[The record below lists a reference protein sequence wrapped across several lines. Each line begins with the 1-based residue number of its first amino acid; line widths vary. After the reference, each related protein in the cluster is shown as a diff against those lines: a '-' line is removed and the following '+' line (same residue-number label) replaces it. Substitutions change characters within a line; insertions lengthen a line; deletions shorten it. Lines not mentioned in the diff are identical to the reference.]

1 MKNKLTNHFLPIS
14 ISLEKIRNNRNIEIP
29 IKLLVGQKYFEYNI
43 SFIIQNYMLIVAV
56 LVLGMVA
63 VYGSWS
69 EKQSTYIKNLWV
81 QIGQETPFELWQM
94 EEEHDLMASAS
105 VSTAG
110 IFSSSSEDE
119 SSATMQL
126 MKLASSNSDANKKNS
141 KGDEA
146 NNKDAKNGLPIFV
159 HSVADYDDLAS
170 LAKSEN
176 TMEEFMVQ
184 KQIRITKALIQNKAS
199 RLDQLSDKILLE
211 MNRDISR
218 MFTEMVLKN
227 LDAPAHVLNY
237 FADTIHLRKIETA
250 LMEQV
255 KYNVPVSIK
264 LAQSALETA
273 YGSRVIHNNYFGIKD
288 KKKEG
293 NKTITTEYFTAEEAS
308 MNQDIILTQKPFIKK
323 GNVLYE
329 CRVQDYF
336 TQYGS
341 AWESFR
347 GHSEFL
353 SINKRYAPLF
363 TKGKNYEDW
372 ADRIGSE
379 RTGGVGYATSPLY
392 GELLKKIIKRYQ
404 LHLLDH

>member
-1 MKNKLTNHFLPIS
+1 M
-14 ISLEKIRNNRNIEIP
+14 
-29 IKLLVGQKYFEYNI
+29 
-43 SFIIQNYMLIVAV
+43 
-56 LVLGMVA
+56 
-63 VYGSWS
+63 
-69 EKQSTYIKNLWV
+69 
-81 QIGQETPFELWQM
+81 PFELWET
-94 EEEHDLMASAS
+94 EEKPLMASNS
-105 VSTAG
+105 VSNSMSSNTAS
-110 IFSSSSEDE
+110 IFSFGSEGKTSS
-119 SSATMQL
+119 TMEL
-126 MKLASSNSDANKKNS
+126 MRLASSNSDENTAKQ
-141 KGDEA
+141 DI
-146 NNKDAKNGLPIFV
+146 KDTKNGLPIFV

-170 LAKSEN
+170 LAKNEN
-176 TMEEFMVQ
+176 MMEEFMIQ
-184 KQIRITKALIQNKAS
+184 KQIRITKALIQNKTS
-199 RLDQLSDKILLE
+199 RLDQLNDSILLV

-218 MFTEMVLKN
+218 MFMEMVLKN

-237 FADTIHLRKIETA
+237 FTDTVHLRKIETA
-250 LMEQV
+250 LMEQI

-273 YGSRVIHNNYFGIKD
+273 YGSRVIHNNYFGIKN

-293 NKTITTEYFTAEEAS
+293 QKTITTEYFTAEEAS

-329 CRVQDYF
+329 CKVQDYF

-353 SINKRYAPLF
+353 STNKRYAPLF

-372 ADRIGSE
+372 ANKIGSE

>member
-1 MKNKLTNHFLPIS
+1 MKNKFTKDFLPIS
-14 ISLEKIRNNRNIEIP
+14 ISLEKIRNHRHIEIP
-29 IKLLVGQKYFEYNI
+29 IKLLVGKRYFEYNV
-43 SFIIQNYMLIVAV
+43 SFVIQNYMLVVV
-56 LVLGMVA
+56 LFLGIIA
-63 VYGSWS
+63 LYGSWGDT
-69 EKQSTYIKNLWV
+69 QNTYIKNLWV
-81 QIGQETPFELWQM
+81 QIGQETPFDFLEIEKESSQSL
-94 EEEHDLMASAS
+94 LASAS
-105 VSTAG
+105 
-110 IFSSSSEDE
+110 IFPSSDNSP
-119 SSATMQL
+119 TMEL
-126 MKLASSNSDANKKNS
+126 MNLTSSNSSLNSNKTEK
-141 KGDEA
+141 
-146 NNKDAKNGLPIFV
+146 KDTKNGLPIFV
-159 HSVADYDDLAS
+159 HSVADYDNLAS
-170 LAKSEN
+170 LTKSEN
-176 TMEEFMVQ
+176 MMEEFMIQ
-184 KQIRITKALIQNKAS
+184 KQICITKVLIKNKSS
-199 RLDQLSDKILLE
+199 RLDQLNDSILLIV
-211 MNRDISR
+211 NRDISR
-218 MFTEMVLKN
+218 MFMQMVLKN
-227 LDAPAHVLNY
+227 LDVPAHVLDY

-288 KKKEG
+288 KKKQG
-293 NKTITTEYFTAEEAS
+293 NKIITTEYFTAEEAS

-329 CRVQDYF
+329 CKVQDYF

-341 AWESFR
+341 AWQSFR

-353 SINKRYAPLF
+353 STNKRYAPLF

>member
-14 ISLEKIRNNRNIEIP
+14 ISLDKIKNNRNNRNIEIP
-29 IKLLVGQKYFEYNI
+29 IKLLIGQRYFEYNV
-43 SFIIQNYMLIVAV
+43 SFVIHNYMLVVAA
-56 LVLGMVA
+56 LFLGIIA
-63 VYGSWS
+63 LYGSWGNT
-69 EKQSTYIKNLWV
+69 QSIYIKNLLV

-94 EEEHDLMASAS
+94 EGESSQDRLASAS
-105 VSTAG
+105 
-110 IFSSSSEDE
+110 IFPSFGNSDTENSP
-119 SSATMQL
+119 TMEL
-126 MKLASSNSDANKKNS
+126 MKLASSSSIEKQDS
-141 KGDEA
+141 
-146 NNKDAKNGLPIFV
+146 KNGLPIFV
-159 HSVADYDDLAS
+159 HSVADYEDLAS

-176 TMEEFMVQ
+176 MMEEFMIQ
-184 KQIRITKALIQNKAS
+184 KQIRITKALIQNKSS
-199 RLDQLSDKILLE
+199 RLDQLTDSVLLI

-218 MFTEMVLKN
+218 MFTQMVLKN
-227 LDAPAHVLNY
+227 LDVPIHVLDY
-237 FADTIHLRKIETA
+237 FSDTIHLRKIETA
-250 LMEQV
+250 LMEQI

-273 YGSRVIHNNYFGIKD
+273 YGSRIIHNNYFGIKD
-288 KKKEG
+288 KNKEG
-293 NKTITTEYFTAEEAS
+293 NKIITTEYFTAEEAS

-329 CRVQDYF
+329 CKVQDYF

-341 AWESFR
+341 AWQSFR

-353 SINKRYAPLF
+353 SKNERYAPLF

>member
-1 MKNKLTNHFLPIS
+1 MKNKITNRFLPIS
-14 ISLEKIRNNRNIEIP
+14 ISLDQIKNNRNYKNNRHIELP
-29 IKLLVGQKYFEYNI
+29 IKLMIGQRYFEYNI
-43 SFIIQNYMLIVAV
+43 SFVIQNYMLVVAA
-56 LVLGMVA
+56 LFLAMVA
-63 VYGSWS
+63 VYGSWG
-69 EKQSTYIKNLWV
+69 EAQNTYIKNLWV
-81 QIGQETPFELWQM
+81 QIGQETPFELWEM
-94 EEEHDLMASAS
+94 EKENVMTSAS
-105 VSTAG
+105 VS
-110 IFSSSSEDE
+110 IFPNSDNQNDE
-119 SSATMQL
+119 SATIEL
-126 MKLASSNSDANKKNS
+126 MKLASSSQNTDKTEKK
-141 KGDEA
+141 DT
-146 NNKDAKNGLPIFV
+146 KNGLPIFV
-159 HSVADYDDLAS
+159 HSVADYDNLAS

-176 TMEEFMVQ
+176 MMEEFMIQ
-184 KQIRITKALIQNKAS
+184 KQICITKALIQNKVS
-199 RLDQLSDKILLE
+199 RLDQLNDSVLLI

-218 MFTEMVLKN
+218 MFMEMVLKN
-227 LDAPAHVLNY
+227 LNAPTHVFDY
-237 FADTIHLRKIETA
+237 FTDTIHLRKIETA

-288 KKKEG
+288 KNKEG
-293 NKTITTEYFTAEEAS
+293 EKTITTEYFTAEEAS

-329 CRVQDYF
+329 CKVQDYF
-336 TQYGS
+336 TQYS
-341 AWESFR
+341 SPWQSFR

-353 SINKRYAPLF
+353 STNKRYAPLF

>member
-1 MKNKLTNHFLPIS
+1 MKNKLTNNFLPIS
-14 ISLEKIRNNRNIEIP
+14 ISLEKIRNTQHRYRHIEIP
-29 IKLLVGQKYFEYNI
+29 IKLIVGQRYFEYNI
-43 SFIIQNYMLIVAV
+43 SFVIQNYMLVVAALF
-56 LVLGMVA
+56 LVMVA
-63 VYGSWS
+63 LYGSWGNT
-69 EKQSTYIKNLWV
+69 QSTYIKNLWV
-81 QIGQETPFELWQM
+81 QIGQESPFELWEKEGESVM
-94 EEEHDLMASAS
+94 TSAS
-105 VSTAG
+105 SAS
-110 IFSSSSEDE
+110 IFTGFDNEE
-119 SSATMQL
+119 SPTMEL
-126 MKLASSNSDANKKNS
+126 MKLSSSNQTNTEKN
-141 KGDEA
+141 DT
-146 NNKDAKNGLPIFV
+146 KNGLPIFI
-159 HSVADYDDLAS
+159 HSVADYDNLAS

-176 TMEEFMVQ
+176 MMEEFMIQ
-184 KQIRITKALIQNKAS
+184 KQIRITKALIQSKVS
-199 RLDQLSDKILLE
+199 RLDQLNDAILLE

-218 MFTEMVLKN
+218 MFMEMVLKN
-227 LDAPAHVLNY
+227 LDAPTHVLDY
-237 FADTIHLRKIETA
+237 FSDTVHLRKIETA
-250 LMEQV
+250 LMEQI

-288 KKKEG
+288 KNKKGE
-293 NKTITTEYFTAEEAS
+293 KTITTEYFTAEEAS

-329 CRVQDYF
+329 CKVQDYF

-353 SINKRYAPLF
+353 ANNKRYAPLF

-404 LHLLDH
+404 LHLLDY

>member
-1 MKNKLTNHFLPIS
+1 MKNKLTNNFLPIS
-14 ISLEKIRNNRNIEIP
+14 ISLEKIRNTQHRYRHIEIP
-29 IKLLVGQKYFEYNI
+29 IKLIVGQRYFEYNI
-43 SFIIQNYMLIVAV
+43 SFVIQNYMLVVAALF
-56 LVLGMVA
+56 LVMVA
-63 VYGSWS
+63 LYGSWGNT
-69 EKQSTYIKNLWV
+69 QSTYIKNLWV
-81 QIGQETPFELWQM
+81 QIGQESPFELWEKEGESVM
-94 EEEHDLMASAS
+94 TSAS
-105 VSTAG
+105 SAS
-110 IFSSSSEDE
+110 IFTGFDNEE
-119 SSATMQL
+119 SPTMEL
-126 MKLASSNSDANKKNS
+126 MKLSSSNQTNTEKN
-141 KGDEA
+141 DT
-146 NNKDAKNGLPIFV
+146 KNGLPIFI
-159 HSVADYDDLAS
+159 HSVADYDNLAS

-176 TMEEFMVQ
+176 MMEEFMIQ
-184 KQIRITKALIQNKAS
+184 KPIRITKALIQSKVS
-199 RLDQLSDKILLE
+199 RLDQLNDAILLE

-218 MFTEMVLKN
+218 MFMEMVLKN
-227 LDAPAHVLNY
+227 LDAPTHVLDY
-237 FADTIHLRKIETA
+237 FSDTVHLRKIETA
-250 LMEQV
+250 LMEQI

-288 KKKEG
+288 KNKKGE
-293 NKTITTEYFTAEEAS
+293 KTITTEYFTAEEAS

-329 CRVQDYF
+329 CKVQDYF

-353 SINKRYAPLF
+353 ANNKRYAPLF

-404 LHLLDH
+404 LHLLDY

>member
-1 MKNKLTNHFLPIS
+1 MKNKITNHFLPLS
-14 ISLEKIRNNRNIEIP
+14 IGLEKIINNRNIEIP
-29 IKLLVGQKYFEYNI
+29 IKLIIGKRYFEYNI
-43 SFIIQNYMLIVAV
+43 SFVVQNYMLIVAV
-56 LVLGMVA
+56 LFLGIIA
-63 VYGSWS
+63 LYGSWGDNQ
-69 EKQSTYIKNLWV
+69 KTYIKNLWV
-81 QIGQETPFELWQM
+81 QVGQETPFELW
-94 EEEHDLMASAS
+94 DLRQETLTTFASSPLENTAS
-105 VSTAG
+105 F
-110 IFSSSSEDE
+110 FSFGSDSPDAETMKLTSSKQNE
-119 SSATMQL
+119 SSDQ
-126 MKLASSNSDANKKNS
+126 NSDKEEIKNT
-141 KGDEA
+141 
-146 NNKDAKNGLPIFV
+146 KNDLPIFV
-159 HSVADYDDLAS
+159 HSIADYDNLAS

-176 TMEEFMVQ
+176 MMEEFMIQ
-184 KQIRITKALIQNKAS
+184 KQIRITKALIENKTS
-199 RLDQLSDKILLE
+199 RLDQLGNNVLLE

-218 MFTEMVLKN
+218 LFIELVLKN
-227 LDAPAHVLNY
+227 LDVPLHVLDY
-237 FADTIHLRKIETA
+237 FSDTVYLRKIETA
-250 LMEQV
+250 LMEQI

-288 KKKEG
+288 KNKEG
-293 NKTITTEYFTAEEAS
+293 NKIITTEYFTAEEAS

-323 GNVLYE
+323 GTVLYQ
-329 CRVQDYF
+329 CKVQDYF
-336 TQYGS
+336 TQYES

-353 SINKRYAPLF
+353 ANNERYAPLF

>member
-1 MKNKLTNHFLPIS
+1 MKNIIKNKFLPIS
-14 ISLEKIRNNRNIEIP
+14 INLDKIRDHRHIEIP
-29 IKLLVGQKYFEYNI
+29 IKLIIGKRYFEYNI
-43 SFIIQNYMLIVAV
+43 SFVIENYMLIVVALFLGAV
-56 LVLGMVA
+56 AL
-63 VYGSWS
+63 YGSWG
-69 EKQSTYIKNLWV
+69 ETQSTYIKNLWV
-81 QIGQETPFELWQM
+81 QIGQETPFELWKKM
-94 EEEHDLMASAS
+94 EEKQALTFASAS
-105 VSTAG
+105 
-110 IFSSSSEDE
+110 IFSDNQNEE
-119 SSATMQL
+119 SATMQL
-126 MKLASSNSDANKKNS
+126 MKLTSSNSDNQNSPKK
-141 KGDEA
+141 DI
-146 NNKDAKNGLPIFV
+146 KNGLPIFV
-159 HSVADYDDLAS
+159 HSVADYDNLAS

-176 TMEEFMVQ
+176 MMEEFMIQ
-184 KQIRITKALIQNKAS
+184 KQIRITKALIENKAS
-199 RLDQLSDKILLE
+199 RLDQLNDSILLV

-218 MFTEMVLKN
+218 MFMDLVLKN
-227 LDAPAHVLNY
+227 LNAPAHVWAY

-288 KKKEG
+288 KNRTGE
-293 NKTITTEYFTAEEAS
+293 KTITTEYFTAEEAS

-323 GNVLYE
+323 GTVLYE
-329 CRVQDYF
+329 CKVQDYF
-336 TQYGS
+336 SQYKS
-341 AWESFR
+341 AWQSFR

-353 SINKRYAPLF
+353 STHKRYAPLF

-372 ADRIGSE
+372 ANKIGSE

>member
-1 MKNKLTNHFLPIS
+1 MKNKLTKHFLPIS
-14 ISLEKIRNNRNIEIP
+14 ISLDKVKNNRNNRNIEIP
-29 IKLLVGQKYFEYNI
+29 IKLLIGKRYFEYNV
-43 SFIIQNYMLIVAV
+43 SFFIHNYMLVVAA
-56 LVLGMVA
+56 LFLA
-63 VYGSWS
+63 IIALYGSWGNT
-69 EKQSTYIKNLWV
+69 QSIYIKNLLV
-81 QIGQETPFELWQM
+81 QIGQETPFELWKM
-94 EEEHDLMASAS
+94 EEESVMAYASAS
-105 VSTAG
+105 MFPSFG
-110 IFSSSSEDE
+110 NSENE
-119 SSATMQL
+119 ESATMEL
-126 MKLASSNSDANKKNS
+126 MKLASSNSKNQNS
-141 KGDEA
+141 NQGEKQDT
-146 NNKDAKNGLPIFV
+146 KNGLPIFI

-176 TMEEFMVQ
+176 MMEEFMIQ
-184 KQIRITKALIQNKAS
+184 KQIRITKALIQNKSS
-199 RLDQLSDKILLE
+199 RLDQLTDSVLLI

-218 MFTEMVLKN
+218 MFMSIVLKN
-227 LDAPAHVLNY
+227 LDVPTHVLDY

-273 YGSRVIHNNYFGIKD
+273 YGSRIIHNNYFGIKD
-288 KKKEG
+288 KNKEG
-293 NKTITTEYFTAEEAS
+293 NKIITTEYFTAEEAS

-329 CRVQDYF
+329 CKVQDYF

-341 AWESFR
+341 AWQSFR

-353 SINKRYAPLF
+353 ANNERYAPLF

>member
-1 MKNKLTNHFLPIS
+1 MKNKLIKDFLPIS
-14 ISLEKIRNNRNIEIP
+14 ISLEKIRNHQHTYKHIEIP
-29 IKLLVGQKYFEYNI
+29 IKLMIGQRYFEYNI
-43 SFIIQNYMLIVAV
+43 SFVIQNYMLVMAA
-56 LVLGMVA
+56 LFLGMVA
-63 VYGSWS
+63 LYGSWGDT
-69 EKQSTYIKNLWV
+69 QNTYIKNLWV
-81 QIGQETPFELWQM
+81 QIGQETPFELW
-94 EEEHDLMASAS
+94 EIDEKPLMASAS
-105 VSTAG
+105 NGTTS
-110 IFSSSSEDE
+110 IFSNSDNKNSP
-119 SSATMQL
+119 TMEL
-126 MKLASSNSDANKKNS
+126 MHLASSNSDENTAKQ
-141 KGDEA
+141 DI
-146 NNKDAKNGLPIFV
+146 KDTKNGLPIFV

-176 TMEEFMVQ
+176 MMEEFMIQ
-184 KQIRITKALIQNKAS
+184 KQICITKALIQNKAS
-199 RLDQLSDKILLE
+199 RLDQLNDSILLV

-218 MFTEMVLKN
+218 MFMEMVLKN
-227 LDAPAHVLNY
+227 LDAPTHVLDY
-237 FADTIHLRKIETA
+237 FTDTVRLRKIETA
-250 LMEQV
+250 LMEQI

-288 KKKEG
+288 KNKEG
-293 NKTITTEYFTAEEAS
+293 EKTITTEYFTAEEAS

-329 CRVQDYF
+329 CKVQDYF

-353 SINKRYAPLF
+353 STNKRYAPLF

-372 ADRIGSE
+372 ANKIGSE

>member
-1 MKNKLTNHFLPIS
+1 MKTNFTNRFLPIS
-14 ISLEKIRNNRNIEIP
+14 INLEKIRNNRHIQIP
-29 IKLLVGQKYFEYNI
+29 IKILIGEKYFEYNI
-43 SFIIQNYMLIVAV
+43 SFIIQNYMLVLATIFLVAV
-56 LVLGMVA
+56 AL
-63 VYGSWS
+63 YGSWGDR
-69 EKQSTYIKNLWV
+69 QSTYIKNLWV
-81 QIGQETPFELWQM
+81 QVGQEVPFELWKM
-94 EEEHDLMASAS
+94 EEAPLMASAS
-105 VSTAG
+105 IFPSTENTN
-110 IFSSSSEDE
+110 SPTLE
-119 SSATMQL
+119 L
-126 MKLASSNSDANKKNS
+126 MKLASHNVDKK
-141 KGDEA
+141 
-146 NNKDAKNGLPIFV
+146 KDKDTKNGLPIFV
-159 HSVADYDDLAS
+159 HSVADYDNLAN

-176 TMEEFMVQ
+176 TMEEFMIQ
-184 KQIRITKALIQNKAS
+184 KQIHITKALIQNKVS
-199 RLDQLSDKILLE
+199 RLDQLEDSVLLE
-211 MNRDISR
+211 MNKNISR
-218 MFTEMVLKN
+218 LFMSLVLQNLNAPPHVWSYFT
-227 LDAPAHVLNY
+227 
-237 FADTIHLRKIETA
+237 DTVHLRKIETA

-288 KKKEG
+288 KNKSG

-308 MNQDIILTQKPFIKK
+308 MNQDIILTQKPFIKN

-329 CRVQDYF
+329 CKVQDYF
-336 TQYGS
+336 TQYRS

-353 SINKRYAPLF
+353 VNNKRYAPLF

-372 ADRIGSE
+372 ADKIGSE

>member
-1 MKNKLTNHFLPIS
+1 MKNTMKNKLTNKFLPIS
-14 ISLEKIRNNRNIEIP
+14 ISLDKIRNHRNIEIP
-29 IKLLVGQKYFEYNI
+29 IKLMVGKRYFEYTI
-43 SFIIQNYMLIVAV
+43 SFVIEKYMLVVAA
-56 LVLGMVA
+56 LFLGMVA
-63 VYGSWS
+63 LYGSWG
-69 EKQSTYIKNLWV
+69 ETQNTYIKNLWV
-81 QIGQETPFELWQM
+81 QIGQETPFELWEM
-94 EEEHDLMASAS
+94 DEKSIMTSASAS
-105 VSTAG
+105 
-110 IFSSSSEDE
+110 IFPSSNQNEE
-119 SSATMQL
+119 SATMEL
-126 MKLASSNSDANKKNS
+126 VKLTSSNLK
-141 KGDEA
+141 DE
-146 NNKDAKNGLPIFV
+146 KSLKEDTKNGLPIFV
-159 HSVADYDDLAS
+159 HSVADYDNLAS

-176 TMEEFMVQ
+176 MMEEFMIQ
-184 KQIRITKALIQNKAS
+184 KQIRITKALIENKVS
-199 RLDQLSDKILLE
+199 RLDQLNDSILLV

-218 MFTEMVLKN
+218 MFMEMVLKN
-227 LDAPAHVLNY
+227 LGAPAHVLTY

-288 KKKEG
+288 KNRTGE
-293 NKTITTEYFTAEEAS
+293 KTITTEYFTAEEAS

-329 CRVQDYF
+329 CKVQDYF

-341 AWESFR
+341 AWQSFR

-353 SINKRYAPLF
+353 STNKRYAPLF

-372 ADRIGSE
+372 ADKIGSE

>member
-29 IKLLVGQKYFEYNI
+29 IKLLIGQRYFEYNI
-43 SFIIQNYMLIVAV
+43 SFVIQNYMLVVVA
-56 LVLGMVA
+56 LFLGIIA
-63 VYGSWS
+63 LYGSWGNT
-69 EKQSTYIKNLWV
+69 QSIYIKNLLV
-81 QIGQETPFELWQM
+81 QIGQETSFDFFEM
-94 EEEHDLMASAS
+94 EKEPLTVSAS
-105 VSTAG
+105 VS
-110 IFSSSSEDE
+110 IFSNFDDSENE
-119 SSATMQL
+119 NSPTMEL
-126 MKLASSNSDANKKNS
+126 MKLTSSNSSSNQVKK
-141 KGDEA
+141 DT
-146 NNKDAKNGLPIFV
+146 KNGLPIFV
-159 HSVADYDDLAS
+159 HSVADYDNLAS

-176 TMEEFMVQ
+176 MMEEFMIQ
-184 KQIRITKALIQNKAS
+184 KQIRITKALIKNKVS
-199 RLDQLSDKILLE
+199 RLDQLNDSILLI

-218 MFTEMVLKN
+218 LFMELVLKN
-227 LDAPAHVLNY
+227 LGTPAHVWDY
-237 FADTIHLRKIETA
+237 FTDTIYLRKIETA

-273 YGSRVIHNNYFGIKD
+273 YGSRIIHNNYFGIKD
-288 KKKEG
+288 KNKEG
-293 NKTITTEYFTAEEAS
+293 EKIITTEYFTAEEAS

-329 CRVQDYF
+329 CKVQDYF

-341 AWESFR
+341 AWQSFR

-353 SINKRYAPLF
+353 SKNERYAPLF